1 MWKAWTPASATLLTI
16 PDQPGEL
23 HEPTKLS
30 RQEFPHLQDGAVLS
44 STSQGFAEKTG
55 WRTSVARSVHC
66 QVSRTTAGEGGVMVK
81 SKVSKAGLS
90 RPCHVFPHF

>member
-1 MWKAWTPASATLLTI
+1 MWEAWTPASATLLTI

-23 HEPTKLS
+23 HQPTKLS
-30 RQEFPHLQDGAVLS
+30 RQECAHLQDGAVLP

-55 WRTSVARSVHC
+55 WRTSAAAQCSAKCHG
-66 QVSRTTAGEGGVMVK
+66 QQQGEGGVMVK

-90 RPCHVFPHF
+90 RPCHVFPQF